1 LAAPEAQWPGPA
13 LHGLRPGIYK
23 PIETGVTKEAPDA
36 TALLKACQRVNPAFE
51 TLRTEDVTA
60 YTFELPAAPYCA
72 DTKRQ
77 IDLQYLVDKHDML
90 QKKCDILLVEG
101 AGGLMVP
108 ITETYLMIHLIKE
121 IEAKALLVS
130 SPYWHCA
137 VLMYP
142 LTGASISMKKKKS
155 SRRLHNLITIQ
166 SFPSGGVSRRDWKS
180 LSKRK
185 QHRPPQLL
193 KDKLLITLF
202 FEPSTR
208 TRSSFEVAAKRLGAS
223 VVHLDPS
230 RSSTK
235 KGESLEDTFANLCAM
250 EPDGVIIRHEENE
263 APGQLANMQM
273 TTVINAGAGN
283 YAHPTQALLDLFT
296 IKEHFGGDI
305 EGKTIA
311 IVGDIVNSRVAS
323 SGIRLLTRM
332 GMKVVLV
339 APKPFLPQSSDLPQ
353 YENLETVLDKV
364 DVIMSLR
371 AQLERHKKPIFDD
384 YEAYAE
390 HYCIT
395 RPGHAQYRH

>member
-1 LAAPEAQWPGPA
+1 MQHLVDTNN
-13 LHGLRPGIYK
+13 LS
-23 PIETGVTKEAPDA
+23 DA
-36 TALLKACQRVNPAFE
+36 
-51 TLRTEDVTA
+51 
-60 YTFELPAAPYCA
+60 
-72 DTKRQ
+72 Q
-77 IDLQYLVDKHDML
+77 IDN
-90 QKKCDILLVEG
+90 LLFD
-101 AGGLMVP
+101 A
-108 ITETYLMIHLIKE
+108 
-121 IEAKALLVS
+121 A
-130 SPYWHCA
+130 
-137 VLMYP
+137 
-142 LTGASISMKKKKS
+142 
-155 SRRLHNLITIQ
+155 N
-166 SFPSGGVSRRDWKS
+166 F
-180 LSKRK
+180 K
-185 QHRPPQLL
+185 QQRPPQLL

-235 KGESLEDTFANLCAM
+235 KGESLADTFANLCAM

-353 YENLETVLDKV
+353 YENLEAVLDKV

-395 RPGHAQYRH
+395 KKRLGSRNILVLHPGPVMRNIDISDEVLEDPRCKVLEQVKNGVFIRMAILKLLLLDC